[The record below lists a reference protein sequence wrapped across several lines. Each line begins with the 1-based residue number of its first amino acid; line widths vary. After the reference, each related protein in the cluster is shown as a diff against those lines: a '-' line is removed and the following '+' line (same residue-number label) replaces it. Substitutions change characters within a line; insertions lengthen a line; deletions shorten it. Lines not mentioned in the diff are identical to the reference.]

1 MHYELEAM
9 ERKGMLDKI
18 SNLEEMLDDMN
29 SDFEKCAR
37 GTSPCFFCAN
47 DEHCVDPDKHGC
59 HFIWSRHN

>member
-29 SDFEKCAR
+29 SDFEKCAH

-47 DEHCVDPDKHGC
+47 DEHCVNPDEHGC
-59 HFIWSRHN
+59 HFIWKQHD